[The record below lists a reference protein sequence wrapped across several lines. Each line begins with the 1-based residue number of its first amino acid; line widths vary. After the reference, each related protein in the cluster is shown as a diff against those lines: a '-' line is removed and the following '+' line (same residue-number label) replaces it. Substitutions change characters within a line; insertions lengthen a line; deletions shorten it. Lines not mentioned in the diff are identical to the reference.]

1 MDMVKFMGG
10 PSFDL
15 TSEKDF
21 DVAIR
26 LSWTGVIAVA
36 FSATMCSKH
45 SALRERRPGPPPLRT
60 EQDMEGSFLEDANQM
75 AEHQDS

>member
-1 MDMVKFMGG
+1 MDLFKFLGG

-21 DVAIR
+21 DFAMR

-36 FSATMCSKH
+36 FSATMCSKR

-60 EQDMEGSFLEDANQM
+60 EQDMTGSCLEDAN
-75 AEHQDS
+75 